1 MMADVKHGEEPPVR
15 LHSRRLV
22 CENTVFSVFFDHV
35 SGAGDQN
42 VPQYLAVVPKRTTNE
57 GLAGVSVLPV
67 LGDHFGLIRVFRHP
81 VRQWAWEVPKGFV
94 DADETLEQAALRELG
109 EETGY
114 HVPADRLRRLGVI
127 TPEPGVIQG
136 RVQGFSVRLNESDI
150 PASIAN
156 RELGHHEMR
165 FFCRDEIA
173 ALVAA
178 GGIEDAAT
186 LALVFLHSAGEAK
199 K

>member
-1 MMADVKHGEEPPVR
+1 MR
-15 LHSRRLV
+15 LLTRRLV

-35 SGAGDQN
+35 SGEGDHD
-42 VPQYLAVVPKRTTNE
+42 VPQYLSVVPKRTTNE

-67 LGDHFGLIRVFRHP
+67 LGDCFGLIRVFRHP
-81 VRQWAWEVPKGFV
+81 VRRWAWEVPKGFV

-114 HVPADRLRRLGVI
+114 HVPGDRLRRLGVI

-136 RVQGFSVRLNESDI
+136 RVQGFFVRLDTGDI
-150 PASIAN
+150 PATIAN
-156 RELGHHEMR
+156 GELGHHEMR
-165 FFCRDEIA
+165 FFSRDEIA

-178 GGIEDAAT
+178 GGVEDAAT
-186 LALVFLHSAGEAK
+186 LALMFLHSAGEAK

>member
-1 MMADVKHGEEPPVR
+1 MAGSKFGDEAPVR
-15 LHSRRLV
+15 LLTRRLV

-35 SGAGDQN
+35 SGAGDHD
-42 VPQYLAVVPKRTTNE
+42 VPQYLSVVPKRTTNE

-67 LGDHFGLIRVFRHP
+67 LGDRFGLIRVFRHP
-81 VRQWAWEVPKGFV
+81 VRRWAWEVPKGFL

-114 HVPADRLRRLGVI
+114 HVPGDRLRRLGVI

-136 RVQGFSVRLNESDI
+136 RVQGFSVRIDKGDI
-150 PASIAN
+150 PATVAN
-156 RELGHHEMR
+156 GELGHHEMR
-165 FFCRDEIA
+165 FFSRDEIA
-173 ALVAA
+173 ALMAA

-186 LALVFLHSAGEAK
+186 LALMFLLSAEAK